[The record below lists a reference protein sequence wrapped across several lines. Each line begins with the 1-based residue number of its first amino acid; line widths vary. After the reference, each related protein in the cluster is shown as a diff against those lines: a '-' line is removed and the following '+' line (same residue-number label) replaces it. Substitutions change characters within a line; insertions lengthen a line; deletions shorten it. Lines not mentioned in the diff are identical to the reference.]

1 TRTIPQR
8 AVYSAI
14 QADVRSLMAGVQT
27 QEQLDELRARLDQVQ
42 RAPEEE
48 AGSDRIQDP
57 PTVHRKG
64 RPLTQRLTG
73 VTEGRPRGG
82 GARIQVPDQSQG
94 PLQRRRNQCSRC
106 HLTGHNR
113 STCP

>member
-14 QADVRSLMAGVQT
+14 QVDVRSLMAGVQT
-27 QEQLDELRARLDQVQ
+27 QEQLDELRARLDLA
-42 RAPEEE
+42 R
-48 AGSDRIQDP
+48 SDRIQDP
-57 PTVHRKG
+57 PTINRKG

-106 HLTGHNR
+106 HLAGHNR
-113 STCP
+113 SPCPTLHR